1 MPKDSK
7 TTKQSTSVKGGVS
20 KAPVVKLKS
29 PKTAAAVAVVSN
41 DIPVKELEE
50 RRRQMRTQ
58 LQQVEI
64 QVSFLH
70 IMHAHMAA
78 WLHDSQVMKNETV
91 SHIPVHISK

>member
-7 TTKQSTSVKGGVS
+7 NTKQSASVKGGVS
-20 KAPVVKLKS
+20 KAPAVKLKS
-29 PKTAAAVAVVSN
+29 PKTAAVAVVSN

-64 QVSFLH
+64 QVSFCTLYMLAH
-70 IMHAHMAA
+70 MHAY
-78 WLHDSQVMKNETV
+78 
-91 SHIPVHISK
+91 

>member
-7 TTKQSTSVKGGVS
+7 TTKQSAAVKGGVS
-20 KAPVVKLKS
+20 KAPAVKLKS
-29 PKTAAAVAVVSN
+29 LKTAAVAVVSN

-64 QVSFLH
+64 QVSLCMPTC
-70 IMHAHMAA
+70 MHGCI
-78 WLHDSQVMKNETV
+78 QYPK
-91 SHIPVHISK
+91 

>member
-7 TTKQSTSVKGGVS
+7 TSKLQPSVKGGVS
-20 KAPVVKLKS
+20 KAVKPKS
-29 PKTAAAVAVVSN
+29 PKAVTVAAVSN

-64 QVSFLH
+64 QVSP
-70 IMHAHMAA
+70 IPTWAA
-78 WLHDSQVMKNETV
+78 
-91 SHIPVHISK
+91 